1 MDELLKQIGKRIYD
15 RRKQLRLT
23 QDELAEQANI
33 MSQTISAA
41 ELGKKALRPENIIG
55 VSRALNISTD
65 YLLQGIITTE
75 DKLLLLKD
83 VPDLSPAQ
91 FRHLEDI
98 IISYIAALREKEV

>member
-33 MSQTISAA
+33 TSQTISAA

-65 YLLQGIITTE
+65 FLLQGIITTE

-83 VPDLSPAQ
+83 VSDLSPAQ